1 MRLWDCMINNN
12 ENENKISEK
21 EWKIDHI
28 HQTSIEPDVD
38 TETNEL
44 ISKRSMVRWYL
55 YAIIST

>member
-1 MRLWDCMINNN
+1 MINNN